1 MGLVEEHLPI
11 PRWRG
16 LRVVAADGSAVRL
29 TMMKENIRSI
39 VTGMAFG
46 LYLPGIELF
55 LSFRLHEPLS
65 DERQMF
71 FEAIDCLRTD
81 DVLLMDR
88 GFPCRWLVS
97 ALTARRIPF
106 VIRCDLSQG
115 FKVVREFLKSGRSEQ
130 VVVLR
135 APNARD
141 AQDYECPATPTTVR
155 LVRVVT
161 PNGRVH
167 VVMTSLLDPVTFP
180 AAAFADLYHGR
191 WRIEE
196 AFKRIKHQRNLEYT
210 SGWSWHAARQDFC
223 AKTVLDKH
231 KALAAY
237 AATAAFLDP
246 SSR

>member
-1 MGLVEEHLPI
+1 
-11 PRWRG
+11 
-16 LRVVAADGSAVRL
+16 
-29 TMMKENIRSI
+29 MMKANVRSI

-55 LSFRLHEPLS
+55 LNFRLHEPLS
-65 DERQMF
+65 DERQML
-71 FEAIDCLRTD
+71 FEAIDCLRSD

-106 VIRCDLSQG
+106 GIRCDLSQG
-115 FKVVREFLKSGRSEQ
+115 FKVVREFLKSGRSKQ

-141 AQDYECPATPTTVR
+141 AKDYECPATLTTVR

-180 AAAFADLYHGR
+180 AAAFADLYHG
-191 WRIEE
+191 
-196 AFKRIKHQRNLEYT
+196 H
-210 SGWSWHAARQDFC
+210 RQDQATDRPLAPGGNRHHSPPQTDPRGNRAEPPEVC
-223 AKTVLDKH
+223 PRSLPTSKTSAKTAPL
-231 KALAAY
+231 
-237 AATAAFLDP
+237 
-246 SSR
+246 SRLQVAMTIG